1 MTTSN
6 PPTRPLPARAHT
18 ERPWRIH
25 ELAPD
30 FRLED
35 VWALDTPG
43 GPEDL
48 ARLVDLVARSEDSA
62 EYPAAYR
69 VLVAIRWKLGAL
81 LGLDREDT
89 SVGTRVASVR
99 DRLPSD
105 LAAAPAPDGRESP
118 FQRVYQTREEYVAE
132 IANRTVHALLH
143 LGWVEDESEPGV
155 FRAQMAVL
163 VKANGLLGQ
172 GYMAFIKPFRYL
184 IVYPAMLRTIAR
196 RWAVQEG
203 PRLVA

>member
-1 MTTSN
+1 MTRALRTA
-6 PPTRPLPARAHT
+6 PRPLPPQAHT

-25 ELAPD
+25 DIAPD

-43 GPEDL
+43 GPADL
-48 ARLVDLVARSEDSA
+48 DRVVDLVARSEDDA

-69 VLVAIRWKLGAL
+69 LLVAIRWRLGAL
-81 LGLDREDT
+81 LGWDREDA
-89 SVGTRVASVR
+89 SVGTRVTSVR
-99 DRLPSD
+99 DRLPAD
-105 LAAAPAPDGRESP
+105 LVASP
-118 FQRVYQTREEYVAE
+118 GSNLGGGPFHPVFQTREEYVAE

-143 LGWVEDESEPGV
+143 LGWVEDESDPGV
-155 FRAQMAVL
+155 HRAQLAVL
-163 VKANGLLGQ
+163 VKTNGRLGQ

-196 RWAVQEG
+196 RWAEQE
-203 PRLVA
+203 VSAA